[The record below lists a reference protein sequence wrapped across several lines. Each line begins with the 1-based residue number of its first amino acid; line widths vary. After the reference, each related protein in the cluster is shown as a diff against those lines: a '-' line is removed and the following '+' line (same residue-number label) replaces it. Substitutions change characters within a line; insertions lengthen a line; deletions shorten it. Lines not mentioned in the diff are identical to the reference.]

1 MDQKT
6 PAKTSLLT
14 ILSALVAG
22 AVVLN
27 ILFIALAANEVRTIE
42 LLKKELT
49 NLEQNAQI
57 IASSQQIYNKY
68 KDDIEVISAVFPT
81 EESIP
86 QFISQLEGE
95 IRQTADEYTFKFSS
109 ITPISENTV
118 LFLPLSITMKTD
130 LTRLTLLL
138 EKLEN
143 LAYITHVTSI
153 NTKAPEGLNGISE
166 VNLQLKVYV
175 QNPFTN

>member
-1 MDQKT
+1 M
-6 PAKTSLLT
+6 
-14 ILSALVAG
+14 
-22 AVVLN
+22 
-27 ILFIALAANEVRTIE
+27 
-42 LLKKELT
+42 
-49 NLEQNAQI
+49 EQNAQI

-143 LAYITHVTSI
+143 LAYIIHVTSI
-153 NTKAPEGLNGISE
+153 NTKAPEGLNGVSE